1 MLSLLYLLVKAQWCF
16 VTSSCLFL
24 DEKTVIEVW
33 FNPGLNLTI
42 FPGTGPKGL
51 VMIMVEKNNY
61 DKIKNKNVYLQNI
74 CKMKGDPCPATENKS
89 CQVGFTDKR
98 YRCVCRD
105 GYRHRK
111 HSTDQ
116 SDQCVGKIK
125 S

>member
-1 MLSLLYLLVKAQWCF
+1 MLSLLHLLVKAQWCF

-51 VMIMVEKNNY
+51 VMIMVKNNNY

-105 GYRHRK
+105 GYRKRP
-111 HSTDQ
+111 TDQ